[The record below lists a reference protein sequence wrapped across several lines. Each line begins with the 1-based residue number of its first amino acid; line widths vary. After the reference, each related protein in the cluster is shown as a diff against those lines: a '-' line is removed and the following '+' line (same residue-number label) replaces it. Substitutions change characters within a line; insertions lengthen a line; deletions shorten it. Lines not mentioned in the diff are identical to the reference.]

1 MANKALR
8 LFNIVVFI
16 FLSHSTASH
25 GGESVL
31 ENSFWG
37 IAAKAAGVSAY
48 DLYGIALQETKM
60 RWGDGSVRP
69 WPWTLVLNGP
79 KAKSLRYGSKEETAR
94 ALASFVAHGITNID
108 IGLMQVN
115 WKYNGHKYVRS
126 ATDLVDP
133 LTNVIVAAHVL
144 RKTIKAAKTKNQGI
158 GHYHSWTPWR
168 SERYASRV
176 GRYSEKLAYV
186 YQR

>member
-126 ATDLVDP
+126 ATDLVD
-133 LTNVIVAAHVL
+133 L
-144 RKTIKAAKTKNQGI
+144 
-158 GHYHSWTPWR
+158 
-168 SERYASRV
+168 
-176 GRYSEKLAYV
+176 
-186 YQR
+186 